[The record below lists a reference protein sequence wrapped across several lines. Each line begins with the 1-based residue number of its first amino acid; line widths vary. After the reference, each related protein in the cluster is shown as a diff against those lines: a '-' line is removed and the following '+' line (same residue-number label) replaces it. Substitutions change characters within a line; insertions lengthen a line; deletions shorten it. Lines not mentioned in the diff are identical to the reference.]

1 MTNEETIRRYLDYLE
16 DPSILRDADAITAAE
31 AAAAEATDKVDR
43 LRRLSELERLK
54 DPSAD
59 DLHAAF
65 VRCAKAWADEQS
77 VTAGAFM
84 AMGVPPGVL
93 VDAGFSIPGHAPAR
107 SRRSRGR
114 SPSTTRAP
122 GVSIDEVRA
131 AVPAEGMFTVKQL
144 RERSGA
150 SPGTVR
156 KAMAA
161 MLDEGFVVDRGRD
174 AAWEGPGRVPTLYSR
189 A

>member
-1 MTNEETIRRYLDYLE
+1 MTNEAIIRRYLDYLE
-16 DPSILRDADAITAAE
+16 DPSILRDDDAI
-31 AAAAEATDKVDR
+31 AAAERAATEAEDKIER
-43 LRRLSELERLK
+43 LRALSELERLK

-59 DLHAAF
+59 DLHAEF
-65 VRCAKAWADEQS
+65 VAAAKAWADEQA

-84 AMGVPPGVL
+84 ALGVPPGVL
-93 VDAGFSIPGHAPAR
+93 AEAGFSIPGHE
-107 SRRSRGR
+107 SVGR
-114 SPSTTRAP
+114 TTRRQASTGTRSP

-131 AVPAEGMFTVKQL
+131 AVPAEGTFTVREL

-156 KAMAA
+156 KAMAGL
-161 MLDEGFVVDRGRD
+161 LDDGTVVDRGPD
-174 AAWEGPGRVPTLYSR
+174 ASWDGPGRVPTLYER

>member
-1 MTNEETIRRYLDYLE
+1 MTNEEIVRRYLDYLE
-16 DPSILRDADAITAAE
+16 DPSILRDDEAI
-31 AAAAEATDKVDR
+31 AAAERAATDAEDKIER
-43 LRRLSELERLK
+43 LRLLSELERLR

-65 VRCAKAWADEQS
+65 VDAAKGWADEQS

-84 AMGVPPGVL
+84 ALGVPPGVL
-93 VDAGFSIPGHAPAR
+93 AEAGFSIPGHEPPPR
-107 SRRSRGR
+107 STRRRSSGGQR
-114 SPSTTRAP
+114 SP
-122 GVSIDEVRA
+122 GVSVDEVRA
-131 AVPAEGMFTVKQL
+131 AVPADGTFTVREL

-161 MLDEGFVVDRGRD
+161 MLDDGVVIDRGID
-174 AAWEGPGRVPTLYSR
+174 AAWDGPGRVPTLYER